1 MIYEPREDSFLIA
14 EYVKRHCQNKNV
26 LDVGTGSGILAETAI
41 KNGAKDAL
49 AVDINKEAVDYC
61 RKKGLKVIKSDLFEN
76 VAGKFDLIVFNPPY
90 LPADEREDSESA
102 LTTTGGEEGD
112 EILIRFFSC
121 VKSYLSKNGIVLV
134 LISYLTPMK
143 RILEIMRKKEL
154 GKKIL
159 GRKNIFMEK
168 LEVWKVKRQSLKA

>member
-1 MIYEPREDSFLIA
+1 MIYEPSEDSFLIA
-14 EYVKRHCQNKNV
+14 EYVKRHCKNKNV

-41 KNGAKDAL
+41 KNGAKEVL
-49 AVDINKEAVDYC
+49 AVDINADAVDYC

-134 LISYLTPMK
+134 LISSLTPRK
-143 RILEIMRKKEL
+143 RILE
-154 GKKIL
+154 KI
-159 GRKNIFMEK
+159 RKNGLKKVKIGEKKLFMER
-168 LEVWKVKRQSLKA
+168 LEVWKVKKSN